1 MKLSKSYEITVV
13 RDDDVS
19 KENQPESMEKG
30 VEIPFERID
39 PVTLNNLISEFV
51 SRDWD
56 EVGDTA
62 CSLDEKINQ
71 VLEQLKMKKAKV
83 VFDLSSETCN
93 IVGCRK

>member
-1 MKLSKSYEITVV
+1 M

-71 VLEQLKMKKAKV
+71 VLHQLKMKKAKV
-83 VFDLSSETCN
+83 VFDLNSETCN
-93 IVGCRK
+93 IVSSR